1 MGMAQQ
7 PATTT
12 TEPRQPPKAESPDKP
27 QKLVVVELAKR
38 RSPEQIRRLRKGRG
52 KLMTDI
58 DDVVADLTQDGTIKA
73 DAQPV
78 VIIVREAVPLPLPWP
93 LNAADFDTDD
103 DDDDD
108 DDDED

>member
-1 MGMAQQ
+1 MAQQ
-7 PATTT
+7 PATA
-12 TEPRQPPKAESPDKP
+12 TEQRHQPKAESHDKP

-58 DDVVADLTQDGTIKA
+58 EEVVADLTQDGTIKA
-73 DAQPV
+73 DSQPV
-78 VIIVREAVPLPLPWP
+78 VVIVRELVPLPLPWP
-93 LNAADFDTDD
+93 LNAADFDVDDD